1 LDGRWAV
8 AATDTVSSK
17 PKVLAGLTCAS
28 CAGTV
33 EVQEGL
39 TNIVCRYCGTPVA
52 VVGER
57 GVVRLMVLNRIDR
70 SAAGLVVRR
79 RFAKGIRKAPALRRE
94 ARLEETFLAFFP
106 FVRARFDVVG
116 WVLGIKERRRK
127 RGDRWVT
134 EREPVELQIERS
146 FDRTMATA
154 DMAEFG
160 VHRVELAGDEI
171 LPLDDEL
178 LRTRGMVFQPQRTPA
193 EVGDA
198 LTQAALS
205 RVEASGEVDQ
215 VSFSWLAAV
224 RKRITV
230 VYYPLWVI
238 RYSFRGQTY
247 QTLIDGEDGSLA
259 YGKAPGNHLFRALS
273 LVGACAG
280 ACFVGTTLL
289 QHLDVLLRSDDSL
302 VALGAVGLALAG
314 FVAWG
319 YRQFRRGGVVE
330 EGTGLADEAAE
341 PSLVRSVQGFVKE
354 FKP

>member
-1 LDGRWAV
+1 MAEPE
-8 AATDTVSSK
+8 AARPT
-17 PKVLAGLTCAS
+17 PKLLAGLTCAS

-33 EVQEGL
+33 DVQEGL
-39 TNIVCRYCGTPVA
+39 TNVVCRYCGTPVA

-57 GVVRLMVLNRIDR
+57 GVVRLMVLERVDR
-70 SAAGLVVRR
+70 SAAGLAVRR
-79 RFAKGIRKAPALRRE
+79 WFAKGIRKAPALRRE

-116 WVLGIKERRRK
+116 WVLGFKEHRRK
-127 RGDRWVT
+127 RGNRWVT
-134 EREPVELQIERS
+134 EREPVELQVERS
-146 FDRTMATA
+146 VDRTMASA

-160 VHRVELAGDEI
+160 VHRVDLAGDEL
-171 LPLDDEL
+171 LPLDDEQ
-178 LRTRGMVFQPQRTPA
+178 LRARGMVFRPQRTPS
-193 EVGDA
+193 EVGEA
-198 LTQAALS
+198 LTRAALQQI
-205 RVEASGEVDQ
+205 EAGGAVDH
-215 VSFSWLAAV
+215 VSFSWFAV
-224 RKRITV
+224 IRKRIAV

-247 QTLIDGEDGSLA
+247 QVLVDAEEGTLA

-289 QHLDVLLRSDDSL
+289 QHLDVLLRSDDGL

-330 EGTGLADEAAE
+330 EGTGLGDEAAD
-341 PSLVRSVQGFVKE
+341 PSLVRSIQGFVKE
-354 FKP
+354 FSP